1 MYTSVAP
8 TVPIATATPMPMP
21 ALDPTL
27 RPDDD
32 VIGLVE
38 VFVED
43 PVLVIEGDGVV
54 ELADVE
60 GGAVE
65 YAPPS

>member
-1 MYTSVAP
+1 M
-8 TVPIATATPMPMP
+8 PITTATPMPMP
-21 ALDPTL
+21 ALDPTP
-27 RPDDD
+27 RPDDGGGDDD
-32 VIGLVE
+32 VVGLGD

-43 PVLVIEGDGVV
+43 PALVTEGDGMV

-60 GGAVE
+60 GEPVE

>member
-1 MYTSVAP
+1 
-8 TVPIATATPMPMP
+8 MPMP
-21 ALDPTL
+21 ALDPTP
-27 RPDDD
+27 RPDDGGGDDDGGDDD
-32 VIGLVE
+32 VVGLGE

-43 PVLVIEGDGVV
+43 PALVTEGDGMV

-60 GGAVE
+60 GEPVE